1 MLVISRKKQ
10 KICAQKMYDKSTQL
24 INDISFML
32 VTSTMNLTLKNSLE
46 HFTFVLYKI
55 KKYQQSRRC
64 EWKLNLC
71 QRHEWM
77 FSEKQEKK
85 TNFVCCFKNKWTLV
99 RRKTKYILSN
109 FFSTWEDHAFYFRS
123 KIRNKGKHF
132 SCVILREFLT

>member
-24 INDISFML
+24 IYHLCSLLLQWIWLWKIPSNILHLYYIRLRNINKAVDVNESWISAKD
-32 VTSTMNLTLKNSLE
+32 TS
-46 HFTFVLYKI
+46 
-55 KKYQQSRRC
+55 
-64 EWKLNLC
+64 EWEA
-71 QRHEWM
+71 R
-77 FSEKQEKK
+77 KK